1 MIRFKNWGMNNKV
14 KTKKQILD
22 EILEMEKGR
31 MGG

>member
-1 MIRFKNWGMNNKV
+1 MIRFKNWGMNNKG